1 MQGGHGTSSLLGF
14 FNEHVPYYL
23 SEDGNEAAFRDLTW
37 AKRYWMLYVDQPV
50 GTGYSYTEND
60 AGYTHN
66 QTEVGPDMFE
76 FLQLFFMMFG
86 DLAENDFY
94 IAGELYAASSMASAS
109 SARAAA
115 GYVLRVT
122 RDVVAMVR
130 VGNTVES
137 GIKMDRLFFG
147 ILAHETFFKN
157 VTGFDYYYNYLTDM
171 KPEGSK
177 AYKAFV
183 QKP

>member
-94 IAGELYAASSMASAS
+94 IAGELYAGKHVPIAG
-109 SARAAA
+109 AAMHENA
-115 GYVLRVT
+115 DTMRVKINF
-122 RDVVAMVR
+122 R
-130 VGNTVES
+130 
-137 GIKMDRLFFG
+137 GI
-147 ILAHETFFKN
+147 T
-157 VTGFDYYYNYLTDM
+157 
-171 KPEGSK
+171 
-177 AYKAFV
+177 
-183 QKP
+183 